1 MRTVSTLTAAIAVT
15 AVTTVTTVD
24 RSDRIYDERFVHR
37 ADSLDSVKD
46 EVRRKNDRTPR
57 NA

>member
-15 AVTTVTTVD
+15 AVTTVD
-24 RSDRIYDERFVHR
+24 RSDQIYGERFVHR